1 MEPYVASL
9 KQHNLYLARPTLKRW
24 GGCAYPQP
32 TPPKKKKA
40 SVSDDETPGLSQR
53 TYRMKKTKVKDK
65 CQMLF
70 NTKAGQKFIAF
81 YSVSF
86 PEGISDDDAFKVW
99 NYWLTFLRKEQKL
112 TSYLWVTE
120 RQKNGTI
127 HYHML
132 TCDYMPIRKTNDAL
146 RTILKNYNEKYNRG
160 WQNIENYN
168 GVDVFSVWAKR
179 GKNVKRG
186 YNDYTIKDF
195 ISKEEFEQRKSRG
208 ISKRGDILFTTEAP
222 LGNVAIADLEEFSAG
237 QRLITFQQ
245 YDNSKYE
252 FINKFYYYYMLSLPF
267 QKKIVE
273 LATGATA
280 QGIKAKLLKT
290 VIVPIPTLSEQQSI
304 VATLDSLKSKVDRL
318 QANYDKISQECDAL
332 KQAILR
338 QVFE

>member
-186 YNDYTIKDF
+186 YERVSKKQGAAR
-195 ISKEEFEQRKSRG
+195 ISQYVTKYVSKNTDTFTHLCWHCSRC
-208 ISKRGDILFTTEAP
+208 
-222 LGNVAIADLEEFSAG
+222 VSA
-237 QRLITFQQ
+237 
-245 YDNSKYE
+245 
-252 FINKFYYYYMLSLPF
+252 
-267 QKKIVE
+267 
-273 LATGATA
+273 LATSMHCTREEWQFWYGYTKEPSNRVEKIEGEGWIGWVFGFDFDALGSS
-280 QGIKAKLLKT
+280 GIY
-290 VIVPIPTLSEQQSI
+290 ERNQ
-304 VATLDSLKSKVDRL
+304 KVFEALR
-318 QANYDKISQECDAL
+318 AGHPKPQECYN
-332 KQAILR
+332 
-338 QVFE
+338 

>member
-53 TYRMKKTKVKDK
+53 TYRMKKTKVRDK

-186 YNDYTIKDF
+186 YERVSKKQGAAR
-195 ISKEEFEQRKSRG
+195 ISQYVTKYVSKNTDTFTHLCWHCSRC
-208 ISKRGDILFTTEAP
+208 
-222 LGNVAIADLEEFSAG
+222 VSA
-237 QRLITFQQ
+237 
-245 YDNSKYE
+245 
-252 FINKFYYYYMLSLPF
+252 
-267 QKKIVE
+267 
-273 LATGATA
+273 LATSMHCTREEWQFWYGYTKEPSNRVEKIEGEGWIGWFFGFDFDALGSS
-280 QGIKAKLLKT
+280 GIY
-290 VIVPIPTLSEQQSI
+290 ERNQ
-304 VATLDSLKSKVDRL
+304 KVFEALR
-318 QANYDKISQECDAL
+318 AGHPKPQECYN
-332 KQAILR
+332 
-338 QVFE
+338 